1 MGVNLQKGQKVDLT
15 KGNAG
20 LRGVMVGLGW
30 DEVGQQQQSGGGGF
44 FSSLFGGGPSAPQQD
59 IDCDA
64 SAFLIAN
71 GRINNVADIVYY
83 GNLQHQS
90 GTVLHQ
96 GDNLTGA
103 GDGDDEQI
111 FVNLA
116 AVPAQYEKIVFVV
129 TIYQARQR
137 NQQFGMVKNCFIR
150 LVDVDTNQ
158 ELCRY
163 DLNENYSGYTAMVF
177 GEVYRH
183 NGEWKFGAI
192 GQPTND
198 NSVSEIAQRFGFAG

>member
-1 MGVNLQKGQKVDLT
+1 MGISLQKGQKVDLT
-15 KGNAG
+15 KGNAS

-30 DEVGQQQQSGGGGF
+30 DEVEKKSGGLFGA
-44 FSSLFGGGPSAPQQD
+44 LFGGGNQSQAE

-64 SAFLIAN
+64 SAFLVTN
-71 GRINNVADIVYY
+71 GKINGMRDVVFYN
-83 GNLQHQS
+83 NLSHQS

-111 FVNLA
+111 FVNLQ
-116 AVPAQYEKIVFVV
+116 AVPEYYEKIIFVV
-129 TIYQARQR
+129 TIYQARERRQH
-137 NQQFGMVKNCFIR
+137 FGLVKNCFIR

-163 DLNENYSGYTAMVF
+163 NLSENYDNYTAMVF

-198 NSVSEIAQRFGFAG
+198 NSVIEIAARFGLPV

>member
-30 DEVGQQQQSGGGGF
+30 DEVQQQPQKSGG
-44 FSSLFGGGPSAPQQD
+44 LFGGLFSGPSSPQQD

-64 SAFLIAN
+64 SAFLISN
-71 GRINNVADIVYY
+71 GKIYGAGDIVYY
-83 GNLQHQS
+83 GNLAHQS

-103 GDGDDEQI
+103 GEGDDEQI

-116 AVPAQYEKIVFVV
+116 AVPDCYEKIVFVV
-129 TIYQARQR
+129 TIYQAKQR
-137 NQQFGMVKNCFIR
+137 NQQFGMVRNCFIR

-163 DLNENYSGYTAMVF
+163 DLNENYAGYTAMVF

-192 GQPTND
+192 GQPTYD
-198 NSVSEIAQRFGFAG
+198 NSVSEIAQRFGFTG